1 MISISTLWAV
11 VIAAIGLVMTVMNII
26 DKSITFKERAKKP
39 NEKQDERLAILEN
52 DMIYV
57 KGQLKIHDG
66 YFTSD
71 KEQIS
76 EIKEQMRK
84 SNRIII
90 QSLQSIIGHAID
102 GNDIE
107 QLRESKHEIEEY
119 LLNK

>member
-11 VIAAIGLVMTVMNII
+11 VIAVIGLVLTTMNII
-26 DKSITFKERAKKP
+26 DKAMTFKDRAKKP

-84 SNRIII
+84 SNRLII
-90 QSLQSIIGHAID
+90 QSLQCIISHDLD
-102 GNDIE
+102 GNNTE
-107 QLRESKHEIEEY
+107 ELKETKHEIDEY

>member
-11 VIAAIGLVMTVMNII
+11 IIAVIGLVLTTMNII
-26 DKSITFKERAKKP
+26 DKAMTFKDRAKKP
-39 NEKQDERLAILEN
+39 DEVQNNRIAILEN
-52 DMIYV
+52 DMIFV

-90 QSLQSIIGHAID
+90 QSLQCIISHDLD
-102 GNDIE
+102 GNNTE
-107 QLRESKHEIEEY
+107 QLKETKHEIEEY